1 MPPSG
6 SSNPWMNSL
15 KRRARTPE
23 FIISV
28 VLIIALSYLIL
39 VPLFNLAWR
48 TFSWGPGDERISR
61 DAVPGQF
68 TLAHWERLLFGRVST
83 KMVWEPLINTLIT
96 GTTAA
101 VLALMVGGTLAWV
114 VTRTD
119 LPGRRWIRTML
130 TLPYM
135 IPAFAL
141 AMAWETFFKNP
152 IVGGRAGVYQALFG
166 VAPPLWLSYGAIP
179 MITTMTIHFYPFA
192 FILISGALAAVDS
205 QLEESAQL
213 QGASRWMIMRKI
225 TFPMVTP
232 AFLSS
237 LVLIFGRTVGG
248 FAIPYFLGGPVQYW
262 TLSTMLY
269 RNFSIGLNVN
279 GNVLAIILIAL
290 ASVIVYFNS
299 RIQGS
304 KIEKF
309 QIISGKGFKTNID
322 HLQKWRWPIFSLV
335 AIFMLVAAI
344 IPIGLL
350 AYQSLMLVDGRY
362 GLGNL
367 TAHYW
372 IGLSNPG
379 IAWGYPGLL
388 RSPLVL
394 GGLWNSLRF
403 AVSASFIAAIVGL
416 LIGYTVVRNSRSWLS
431 KLLNQISFLPYL
443 FPGIAFGAM
452 YLSMFAVRRGPIPA
466 LYGTFTLIVLVGV
479 VMRLPYTTRTGAS
492 AVAQIS
498 QELEE
503 AAQLQGAS
511 WFKRFRSI
519 VIPLAIS
526 GIVSGMMVTFIGL
539 MRVLA
544 PIILLITP
552 STRVL
557 MTVAY
562 RFAEDDIL
570 QLSNALILLITFITL
585 IGELIMWRLGRGR
598 LSRLREGR
606 VISSKGEDSRFE

>member
-1 MPPSG
+1 MQQRSWA
-6 SSNPWMNSL
+6 SSRWGNYL
-15 KRRARTPE
+15 KRRLQSPE
-23 FIISV
+23 FILAL
-28 VLIIALSYLIL
+28 VLLLALSYLVL
-39 VPLFNLAWR
+39 VPLFNLTWR
-48 TFSWGPGDERISR
+48 TFSWEASDIRISR
-61 DAVPGQF
+61 DAEPGKF
-68 TLAHWERLLFGRVST
+68 TVAHWDRLLFGRAS
-83 KMVWEPLINTLIT
+83 KRMVWEPFMNTLIT

-101 VLALMVGGTLAWV
+101 VLALMVGGTLAWL
-114 VTRTD
+114 VTRSD
-119 LPGRRWIRTML
+119 LPGRRWMRSVL

-152 IVGGRAGVYQALFG
+152 LVGGRPGVYQALFG
-166 VAPPLWLSYGAIP
+166 VAPPLWLSYGTIP
-179 MITTMTIHFYPFA
+179 IIIAMTIHFYPFA

-205 QLEESAQL
+205 QLEESAQV

-232 AFLSS
+232 AFLASF
-237 LVLIFGRTVGG
+237 VLIFGRTVGG

-269 RNFSIGLNVN
+269 RNFSLGLDVN
-279 GNVLAIILIAL
+279 GYVLAIILIAL

-299 RIQGS
+299 RVQGGS
-304 KIEKF
+304 IEKF

-344 IPIGLL
+344 LPIGLL

-372 IGLSNPG
+372 IGLSDPG

-388 RSPLVL
+388 HSPLVW
-394 GGLWNSLRF
+394 GGVWNSLRF
-403 AVSASFIAAIVGL
+403 AVCASFIAAIVGL
-416 LIGYTVVRNSRSWLS
+416 LIGYTVVRKSRSWLS

-492 AVAQIS
+492 AVAQIG

-519 VIPLAIS
+519 VIPLATS

-570 QLSNALILLITFITL
+570 QLSNALILLVTFITL
-585 IGELIMWRLGRGR
+585 IGELIIWWLGRGR
-598 LSRLREGR
+598 LSRLREGNL
-606 VISSKGEDSRFE
+606 